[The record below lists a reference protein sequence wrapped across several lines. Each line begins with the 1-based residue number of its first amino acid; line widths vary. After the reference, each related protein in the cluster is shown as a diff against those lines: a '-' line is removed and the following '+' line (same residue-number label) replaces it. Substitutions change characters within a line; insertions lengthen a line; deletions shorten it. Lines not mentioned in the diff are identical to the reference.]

1 MGDGS
6 QVVLTYMSWPS
17 LEVLAYVVRS
27 GYVRTLVW
35 ASR

>member
-1 MGDGS
+1 MGDTF
-6 QVVLTYMSWPS
+6 QVMRTYVSWPS

-27 GYVRTLVW
+27 RYVRTLVW